1 MSWLHHLA
9 VGRQQGF
16 GNSNAWNI
24 AELVEGK
31 FTPDNHNAPAIIP
44 QPFQRVWIYIQPPTK
59 SCRRRM
65 VDEVLT
71 KCESAARVSANST
84 CNGISEDQV
93 NFIPQDKSVGTCR
106 ILIKLLPKI
115 ANSLV

>member
-1 MSWLHHLA
+1 
-9 VGRQQGF
+9 
-16 GNSNAWNI
+16 
-24 AELVEGK
+24 
-31 FTPDNHNAPAIIP
+31 
-44 QPFQRVWIYIQPPTK
+44 
-59 SCRRRM
+59 M

-84 CNGISEDQV
+84 CNGIPEDQV